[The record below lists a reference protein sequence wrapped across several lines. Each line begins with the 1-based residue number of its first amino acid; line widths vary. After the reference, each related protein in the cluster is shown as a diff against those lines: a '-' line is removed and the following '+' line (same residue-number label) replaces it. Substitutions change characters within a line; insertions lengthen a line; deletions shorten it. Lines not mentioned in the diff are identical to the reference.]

1 MPSLSDVPGVGKIQ
15 QYLERGAAEL
25 HYVRKIFE
33 AGAFRIEPPQNY
45 AAMASGIVK
54 WGEFGM
60 LPALNAARSPDR
72 AACIDEDGEFSFK
85 ELDETAHA
93 VANGLLEMGV
103 KGGDGVA
110 ILARN
115 TRWFLI
121 AYFGAARVGARI
133 ILLNSEFSGPQVKEV
148 SEREGAKVI
157 IYDDEYCK
165 VVSKA
170 NPELGKLRA
179 LGTNPDSDEDSGS
192 QDETLADLIERSSK
206 DPAPKASK
214 HASIIILTSGTT
226 GTPKGANRSTP
237 PTLAPIGGILSH
249 VPFKANE
256 ITSLPAPMFHALGFL
271 HATIAM
277 FLGST
282 LVLRRKF
289 KPPLVLE
296 DLEKHKATAMVVVP
310 VMLSRLLDAIEKM
323 DKKPDLSNLK
333 IIFVSGSQLG
343 GELAARALK
352 DFGPVI
358 YNMYGSTEI
367 AFAAIAGPK
376 DLEKDPSTV
385 GPVVKGVKV
394 KILDD
399 NGKEKPQGE
408 VGRIFVGNAFPFEG
422 YTGGGHKEII
432 NGLMSSG
439 DVGYFDKGGLLFVSG
454 RDDEMIVSGGEN
466 VFPAEVEDC
475 LSGHPEVVEAT
486 AIGVEDKE
494 YGHRLRAFVVKKEGS
509 DVDEETLKK
518 HVKDELARYKV
529 PREVVFLDELPRNPT
544 GKILKRELREME
556 VDGKSGDDK
565 GSEKGS
571 DKGSDKGSAKNGGAK
586 MGGAKSDAGG
596 DKGGNA
602 KADEDKGSVD
612 ETSKDSESKD
622 SEAKA

>member
-1 MPSLSDVPGVGKIQ
+1 MPNLIDLPGQAVSKAL
-15 QYLERGAAEL
+15 QYLERGSAEL
-25 HYVRKIFE
+25 HYVRKIIE
-33 AGAFRIEPPQNY
+33 AGQCRLEPPQNY
-45 AAMASGIVK
+45 AAMAADIYK

-60 LPALNAARSPDR
+60 LPSLNARRHPDK
-72 AACIDEDGEFSFK
+72 AACIDEDGEFTYQ
-85 ELDETAHA
+85 ELDEAAHA
-93 VANGLLEMGV
+93 LANGLIEMGV

-115 TRWFLI
+115 HRWFLI
-121 AYFGAARVGARI
+121 ANYGVARVGARI
-133 ILLNSEFSGPQVKEV
+133 ILLNSEFSGPQIKEV
-148 SEREGAKVI
+148 SEREGAKLI
-157 IYDDEYCK
+157 IYDDEYTK
-165 VVSKA
+165 AVSKA
-170 NPELGKLRA
+170 EPELGFLRA
-179 LGTNPDSDEDSGS
+179 LGTNPDADEPSGS
-192 QDETLADLIERSSK
+192 KDETLADLIERSSK

-237 PTLAPIGGILSH
+237 PTLAPVGGILSH

-256 ITSLPAPMFHALGFL
+256 VTSLPAPMFHALGFL
-271 HATIAM
+271 HGTIAM

-323 DKKPDLSNLK
+323 DKKPDLSKLK

-343 GELAARALK
+343 AELANRALK

-367 AFAAIAGPK
+367 AFATIAGPK
-376 DLEKDPSTV
+376 DLQKNAATV

-399 NGKEKPQGE
+399 NGKEVPQGE

-422 YTGGGHKEII
+422 YTGGGNKQII
-432 NGLMSSG
+432 DGLLSSG
-439 DVGYFDKGGLLFVSG
+439 DVGDFDENGLLYISG

-466 VFPAEVEDC
+466 VFPAEGGD
-475 LSGHPEVVEAT
+475 LISGHPEAVEAT

-494 YGHRLRAFVVKKEGS
+494 WGHRLRAFLVKKQDAS
-509 DVDEETLKK
+509 IDEDAIK
-518 HVKDELARYKV
+518 HYVRDNLARYKV
-529 PREVVFLDELPRNPT
+529 PREVVFLKELPRNPT

-556 VDGKSGDDK
+556 ID
-565 GSEKGS
+565 
-571 DKGSDKGSAKNGGAK
+571 
-586 MGGAKSDAGG
+586 
-596 DKGGNA
+596 
-602 KADEDKGSVD
+602 
-612 ETSKDSESKD
+612 
-622 SEAKA
+622 